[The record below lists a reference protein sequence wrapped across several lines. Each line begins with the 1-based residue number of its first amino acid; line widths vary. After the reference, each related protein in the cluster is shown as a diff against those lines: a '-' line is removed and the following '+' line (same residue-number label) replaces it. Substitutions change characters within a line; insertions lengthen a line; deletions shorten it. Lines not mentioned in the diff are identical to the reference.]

1 MFLVVYAIIGTV
13 VTFGVFGKPLIGLNF
28 QQLRREADFR
38 FSLIRIR
45 ENAEAIAFYQGEAR
59 EVSQVKQRFAQV
71 FGNYKKLIKRTLGL
85 NLRRRKCCAS
95 KSPEGRRLTMH
106 GSD

>member
-1 MFLVVYAIIGTV
+1 VGAGLQLIAFSGILWAISKTLVMFLVLYAILGTL

-45 ENAEAIAFYQGEAR
+45 ENASHRVYQGEAR
-59 EVSQVKQRFAQV
+59 E
-71 FGNYKKLIKRTLGL
+71 
-85 NLRRRKCCAS
+85 AS
-95 KSPEGRRLTMH
+95 T
-106 GSD
+106 

>member
-1 MFLVVYAIIGTV
+1 MMEILAPWRDFYALLGTV

-45 ENAEAIAFYQGEAR
+45 ENAEAIAFYRGEAR
-59 EVSQVKQRFAQV
+59 ESAHVTPIS
-71 FGNYKKLIKRTLGL
+71 
-85 NLRRRKCCAS
+85 
-95 KSPEGRRLTMH
+95 
-106 GSD
+106 